1 MATHT
6 IELRH
11 LLQTG
16 YDIGLEDYPIPNFA
30 DETWRKALNEKIVKH
45 YYFREICDVP
55 DRFKHFLNVT
65 MNEIMPVKV
74 KLYEALAD
82 KFTYNTGISFKEIY
96 DYTHT
101 EIGERN
107 GDSAS
112 TVKGTTTDSET
123 SNDSSNSYSLN
134 VGSNTPGKLLNVEN
148 EIEANTYASNATKQ
162 KGNDS
167 SNSKTDSTMTQD
179 SITNTT
185 STDETK
191 SGKEANYVKT
201 IEGVYGKA
209 AFQLFNEYAQTIRNI
224 DLEVID
230 ALATCFMGIF

>member
-16 YDIGLEDYPIPNFA
+16 YDIGLADYPIPNFA
-30 DETWRKALNEKIVKH
+30 DEAWRKALNDKIVKH

-55 DRFKHFLNVT
+55 DRFKHYLNMT

-82 KFTYNTGISFKEIY
+82 DFSYNTGVSFKEIY
-96 DYTHT
+96 QYTHKET
-101 EIGERN
+101 GTRN
-107 GDSAS
+107 GDSES
-112 TVKGTTTDSET
+112 IVKGTTTDSET

-134 VGSNTPGKLLNVEN
+134 VGSTTPGKLLNVEN
-148 EIEANTYASNATKQ
+148 EIEANTYASNAVKQ

-167 SNSKTDSTMTQD
+167 SNSKSDSTTTQN
-179 SITNTT
+179 STTSTNTT
-185 STDETK
+185 DE
-191 SGKEANYVKT
+191 SENGKEANYVKT

-209 AFQLFNEYAQTIRNI
+209 AFQLFNEYAESIRNI

-230 ALATCFMGIF
+230 ALATCFMGIY